1 MAIKINGNPRLQAY
15 QTEVNRKVGRNGA
28 DFDLG
33 NAGLKKDEKSGGNED
48 PGVILEIGK
57 KKTEAGGTP
66 KTAAA
71 EASSQQKDL
80 YVKSGTGTGK
90 TERAAEAQPGS
101 GTSFA
106 ETAAKIWKAI
116 REAVSKFFRELWNG
130 PEKETFPDAL
140 EEAQRR
146 QEGLAGETG
155 AEALQTETFEGE
167 EAETEDPVSA
177 SAESLSGMS
186 AEEPGGEGKLAGGVT
201 RAREERPDTMEDF
214 LNGTQRG
221 KAVHNT
227 DILTYYDRSGKM
239 VKIRDKG
246 RIIDGR

>member
-15 QTEVNRKVGRNGA
+15 QTEANRKINKNGA

-33 NAGLKKDEKSGGNED
+33 NAGLKKDEKSRGED

-57 KKTEAGGTP
+57 KKTEAGSAP
-66 KTAAA
+66 KTATTEAA
-71 EASSQQKDL
+71 EQKDS
-80 YVKSGTGTGK
+80 YVKS
-90 TERAAEAQPGS
+90 AAAAKEPENAGEKQAAS
-101 GTSFA
+101 GASFA
-106 ETAAKIWKAI
+106 EMAAKVWNTIK
-116 REAVSKFFRELWNG
+116 EAVSKFFKELWNG

-140 EEAQRR
+140 KEAERR
-146 QEGLAGETG
+146 QEGLTDDDAV
-155 AEALQTETFEGE
+155 EAAR
-167 EAETEDPVSA
+167 AETEAVDVEEVADPAVKSG
-177 SAESLSGMS
+177 AEM
-186 AEEPGGEGKLAGGVT
+186 AFEGKLAGGVS

-221 KAVHNT
+221 KAVHTT

-246 RIIDGR
+246 RIIDGK

>member
-15 QTEVNRKVGRNGA
+15 QTEAKRKISRNGA

-33 NAGLKKDEKSGGNED
+33 NAGLKKDEKSKGED

-57 KKTEAGGTP
+57 KKTEAGGVQ

-71 EASSQQKDL
+71 EVSARQKDS
-80 YVKSGTGTGK
+80 YEKAAAASKEVEGAEEK
-90 TERAAEAQPGS
+90 RAGS
-101 GTSFA
+101 GTSFG
-106 ETAAKIWKAI
+106 ELAAKVWTAI

-140 EEAQRR
+140 EEAERR
-146 QEGLAGETG
+146 QEGLTEDDAP
-155 AEALQTETFEGE
+155 EAAL
-167 EAETEDPVSA
+167 AETEGIDIEEAVSTDA
-177 SAESLSGMS
+177 AAEMATKAAT
-186 AEEPGGEGKLAGGVT
+186 AEGNLAGGVS

-214 LNGTQRG
+214 LNGTQRA

-246 RIIDGR
+246 RIIDGK